1 MRLIVKFNLVIT
13 LAFVAGLIVSALLM
27 RERFVADART
37 AVLANARI
45 MMQSSDSIM
54 RYTRQEVTPLPQALG
69 HDKFVRAAVPFFAAG
84 SIFEDLRQHYP
95 DYSVRNVALNPT
107 NLRDRPTESEA
118 DIVNGFRSFPDRTE
132 MVTER
137 QTPNGPIMSLSRP
150 LVAAPECLVCHST
163 PANAPS
169 AMIDTYG
176 SANGFGWQPNETVG
190 AQIVS
195 VPLSLPLA
203 RAEEAVIH
211 LLLTCGTVFLAVLA
225 VLNLF
230 LYYLV
235 VKPIRDMARIANDVS
250 LGKPDTPEYE
260 RRGSDEIATLSL
272 SFNRMRRSLEGA
284 LRLIEGT

>member
-1 MRLIVKFNLVIT
+1 
-13 LAFVAGLIVSALLM
+13 
-27 RERFVADART
+27 
-37 AVLANARI
+37 
-45 MMQSSDSIM
+45 
-54 RYTRQEVTPLPQALG
+54 
-69 HDKFVRAAVPFFAAG
+69 
-84 SIFEDLRQHYP
+84 
-95 DYSVRNVALNPT
+95 
-107 NLRDRPTESEA
+107 
-118 DIVNGFRSFPDRTE
+118 

-203 RAEEAVIH
+203 RAEEAVVH

-225 VLNLF
+225 V
-230 LYYLV
+230 
-235 VKPIRDMARIANDVS
+235 PQ
-250 LGKPDTPEYE
+250 P
-260 RRGSDEIATLSL
+260 LSL
-272 SFNRMRRSLEGA
+272 LPCRQADPGHGEDRQRCQPGQAGHAGIRAPGQRRDRDPQPVVQSDASQTGRCPSTDRRHMTALPENPHGEGSIVDGTA
-284 LRLIEGT
+284 L